1 MRRLVYAVL
10 ALLMTT
16 TVYWGCSK
24 HDSASSTP
32 RSSIDFTNAEAV
44 RTSGA
49 FGVYEDG
56 WMGNEAE
63 IVLGNS
69 EHQPALLLE
78 GTNVETK
85 AGDETLRILFL
96 VGSDTVHV
104 STVSTLGNFSEMALL
119 PQKVRA
125 LDTLELSLITTK
137 SFVPSRLGT
146 SRDDRTLSFRLRK
159 ISLVPG
165 DKTGE
170 SLPAS
175 YEFPRKTE
183 TDPNVQGIYSDGW
196 MADSASIM
204 LFNPENK
211 TVVEVRGFVPGNIF
225 QRVATL
231 DVLFGGQLVV
241 RQQVQGNFQMR
252 FQLPDAI
259 RGDTKLSFT
268 LKPSG
273 TFVPSERGIS
283 SDTRRIS
290 YQMRY
295 IGLR

>member
-1 MRRLVYAVL
+1 MRSSVYTWLTVLVL
-10 ALLMTT
+10 ATAF
-16 TVYWGCSK
+16 WGCSK
-24 HDSASSTP
+24 NDSTSPTL

-69 EHQPALLLE
+69 AHQPALLLE

-85 AGDETLRILFL
+85 PGDETLQILFL

-104 STVSTLGNFSEMALL
+104 STVSTLGNFQEMALL
-119 PQKVRA
+119 PQKARA
-125 LDTLELSLITTK
+125 FDTLELRLITAK
-137 SFVPSRLGT
+137 SFVPSKLGR
-146 SRDDRTLSFRLRK
+146 SKDDRTLSFRLRK
-159 ISLVPG
+159 ISLVPW
-165 DKTGE
+165 DKTRE
-170 SLPAS
+170 SFPAS
-175 YEFPRKTE
+175 FEFPRKTE

-196 MADSASIM
+196 MADSASIT

-211 TVVEVRGFVPGNIF
+211 TMVEVRGVVPGNIF

-231 DVLFGGQLVV
+231 DVLYGGQLVV
-241 RQQVQGNFQMR
+241 RQQVQGNFRMR

-259 RGDTKLSFT
+259 RGDAKLSFT

-273 TFVPSERGIS
+273 SFVPADRGIS
-283 SDTRRIS
+283 SDRRKIS
-290 YQMRY
+290 YQLQY

>member
-1 MRRLVYAVL
+1 
-10 ALLMTT
+10 MTT

-56 WMGNEAE
+56 WMGNEAD
-63 IVLGNS
+63 IVLSNS

-104 STVSTLGNFSEMALL
+104 STISTLGNFEEIALL

-170 SLPAS
+170 SFPAS
-175 YEFPRKTE
+175 FEFPRRTE

-259 RGDTKLSFT
+259 RGDPKLSFT

>member
-1 MRRLVYAVL
+1 
-10 ALLMTT
+10 
-16 TVYWGCSK
+16 
-24 HDSASSTP
+24 
-32 RSSIDFTNAEAV
+32 
-44 RTSGA
+44 
-49 FGVYEDG
+49 
-56 WMGNEAE
+56 MGNEAE

-104 STVSTLGNFSEMALL
+104 STISTLGNFEEIALL

-170 SLPAS
+170 SFPAS
-175 YEFPRKTE
+175 FEFPRRTE

-225 QRVATL
+225 QRVATF

-259 RGDTKLSFT
+259 RGDPKLSFT